1 MNYKIVLHLYKY
13 KFLNVINKTE
23 KKNELFFNQ
32 SFFDVSVSF
41 LLRVYLYM
49 SIITIGNHKYTLS
62 LQNTVSVTLF
72 LSLRDYRY
80 QRSAI

>member
-1 MNYKIVLHLYKY
+1 MNYKIVLHMYKY

-23 KKNELFFNQ
+23 QKNELFFNQ

-49 SIITIGNHKYTLS
+49 SIITIGNH
-62 LQNTVSVTLF
+62 
-72 LSLRDYRY
+72 
-80 QRSAI
+80 

>member
-1 MNYKIVLHLYKY
+1 MQVMNYKIVLHLYKY

-23 KKNELFFNQ
+23 KKNQ

-49 SIITIGNHKYTLS
+49 SIITIGNHEYTLS